1 MMNKKKIINLL
12 ETIALYME
20 LKGENPFKI
29 SAFRKAALALEQDE
43 RSFSEIED
51 FTKISGIG
59 KSTAVIIQNFIETGE
74 SEELD
79 LLKKEV
85 PEGLVPL
92 LKVPGLGGKKLSRLY
107 QELGVVDKDSLL
119 AKAEDGSISAL
130 KGFGQ
135 KSVDKMVEAVQEMGD
150 RPDRYPL
157 NDVLPVAKGL
167 EGYLAGIK
175 EIERFSHA
183 GSFRRLRETVKD
195 LDFVIATN
203 NPEAVAKQLLAI
215 ETIDQVIAAGDT
227 KVSVELDDGIKIS
240 VDFRMVAPGEFVSTL
255 HHFTGSK
262 NHNIRMRQIAKQQS
276 EKINEYGVED
286 EAGNVK
292 QFDSEEDFFAHFNIP
307 FLPPEVRRDGT
318 EIDRIS
324 KDTAFVQLADIKGD
338 LHMHTTWS
346 DGAYSLS
353 EMVEACIAKGYEY
366 MVITDHGQ
374 FLKVANGLT
383 EERIRKQQEEIR
395 ALNAQYAEI
404 EILSGIEMDIL
415 PDGSLD
421 FDDSLLQDLDF
432 VIASIHSSFSQSE
445 EEIMKRLRTACENP
459 YVHLIAHPTGRVI
472 GRRDGYNVNVEALI
486 ELAAETGTALELNA
500 NPQRLDLTAKYLELA
515 KERDVPIA
523 INTDAHDT
531 KHLDFMEIGVRAATK
546 GWLAKENV
554 LNTRSKADFLAF
566 IKNKR
571 SAK

>member
-157 NDVLPVAKGL
+157 NDVLPVAKEL

-276 EKINEYGVED
+276 EKINEYGVEN

-292 QFDSEEDFFAHFNIP
+292 QFDSEEAFFGHFNIP

-383 EERIRKQQEEIR
+383 DERIRKQQEEIR

-415 PDGSLD
+415 PDGLLD

>member
-157 NDVLPVAKGL
+157 NDVLPVAKKL
-167 EGYLAGIK
+167 EDYLAGIK

-195 LDFVIATN
+195 LDFVIATS

-240 VDFRMVAPGEFVSTL
+240 VDFRMVAPGEFVSIL